1 MPKFPW
7 QIISRLKCFAR
18 GNFHMFMTAAMRG
31 RKSNKREFHL
41 CHPIS
46 SSLWQAW
53 KCFVHNWEPAHS
65 LCSTWFG
72 REEKVEVRKDQMQVV
87 CERKQTNR
95 LSLSAMQSWKN
106 EELLFV
112 LLLILWGTCSFI
124 TAMIIRNTNSQVDH
138 LESLVHTSSDSC
150 NPQPQT

>member
-7 QIISRLKCFAR
+7 QIISQFKCFAR

-53 KCFVHNWEPAHS
+53 KCFVHNWEAAHS
-65 LCSTWFG
+65 LCSTWLG
-72 REEKVEVRKDQMQVV
+72 REEKVEVRKDQMQVAWK
-87 CERKQTNR
+87 RKQTNR
-95 LSLSAMQSWKN
+95 LSLSTMQSQKN
-106 EELLFV
+106 EKTALCATSSLSMRH
-112 LLLILWGTCSFI
+112 LFI
-124 TAMIIRNTNSQVDH
+124 TATAIRNTNSQVDH

>member
-7 QIISRLKCFAR
+7 QIISQLKCFAR

-46 SSLWQAW
+46 SSLWQTW
-53 KCFVHNWEPAHS
+53 KCFVHNREAAHS
-65 LCSTWFG
+65 LGSNWFG

-87 CERKQTNR
+87 WERKQPIGFLYLPCNLR
-95 LSLSAMQSWKN
+95 KMKNCFLCYFSFYEAPVHSLQQW
-106 EELLFV
+106 
-112 LLLILWGTCSFI
+112 
-124 TAMIIRNTNSQVDH
+124 
-138 LESLVHTSSDSC
+138 
-150 NPQPQT
+150 